1 MKSFLLTCW
10 LACVAFAPLTAVAI
24 DAADVRPYDEVFAVS
39 AQATGREQVEVRWD
53 IAPGYYLY
61 NNQFLSFEVTT
72 PGVVTGDPVLPQGKP
87 EFDELLGQDVIKFHG
102 RMSASLPLLQVPESV
117 SRLDLKLRSQGCLE
131 KVLCYPPTE
140 QLLSVQLASA
150 ASPLAGF
157 FEGALQ
163 ELDQDALG
171 KDPALPPDEAFQ
183 YEVIGLNAETLLV
196 RFTAQPGYYLY
207 VDKFD
212 FRVLDA
218 PGYVVREV
226 TLPVGTTKD
235 DPEFGPVAVI
245 YDQVE
250 IPVRLNRPAGPVREL
265 VLEADYQGCRDGD
278 ICYPPQTSKVS
289 LQLAASERAIDQHVM
304 SAAAP
309 AASAPPVSEQS
320 RLARLLVSNPAGAL
334 LAFFVAGLLLAI
346 TPCVFPMV
354 PILSGIIAGE
364 GDGITTRRAFWLSLV
379 YVLAMAAT
387 YTVAGVLAGLFGKN
401 LQAMFQ
407 NPWVISAFAALFVLL
422 ALSMFGLFELQLPH
436 RFQTAV
442 HAYSRQHRGGKLGGV
457 AILGVLS
464 ALIVGPCVAPPLA
477 AALIVIGDSGNPL
490 LGGSALFSL
499 SLGMGA
505 PLILFGVLEG
515 KYLPRAGAW
524 METVKAVFG
533 VGLLALAIW
542 MLERIIQGPVILAL
556 WGLLAIGCGVFLR
569 ALDRLPEQASPGR
582 RLARVLGLVLLLVG
596 AAELVGALSGGKDW
610 LRPLQQLTSASGPSA
625 SHVRFQRVKSSAEL
639 HQAVSQAATAG
650 KPTMLDF
657 YADWCV
663 ECIRMERNT
672 FPDADVQGLLAQ
684 MQPLQADVTAHDET
698 DQALMAEF
706 RVIGPPAILFFDRSG
721 SELEAHRL
729 VGYFTPEEFA
739 DHLRK
744 VLAQP

>member
-1 MKSFLLTCW
+1 
-10 LACVAFAPLTAVAI
+10 
-24 DAADVRPYDEVFAVS
+24 
-39 AQATGREQVEVRWD
+39 
-53 IAPGYYLY
+53 
-61 NNQFLSFEVTT
+61 
-72 PGVVTGDPVLPQGKP
+72 
-87 EFDELLGQDVIKFHG
+87 
-102 RMSASLPLLQVPESV
+102 
-117 SRLDLKLRSQGCLE
+117 
-131 KVLCYPPTE
+131 
-140 QLLSVQLASA
+140 
-150 ASPLAGF
+150 
-157 FEGALQ
+157 
-163 ELDQDALG
+163 
-171 KDPALPPDEAFQ
+171 
-183 YEVIGLNAETLLV
+183 
-196 RFTAQPGYYLY
+196 
-207 VDKFD
+207 
-212 FRVLDA
+212 
-218 PGYVVREV
+218 VRERV
-226 TLPVGTTKD
+226 V
-235 DPEFGPVAVI
+235 
-245 YDQVE
+245 
-250 IPVRLNRPAGPVREL
+250 
-265 VLEADYQGCRDGD
+265 EADHLGCREGD
-278 ICYPPQTSKVS
+278 ICYPPQTTTDS
-289 LQLAASERAIDQHVM
+289 LQLGASARAIDQHVL

-309 AASAPPVSEQS
+309 AACAPPVSEQS

-334 LAFFVAGLLLAI
+334 LAFFVAGLLLAF

-672 FPDADVQGLLAQ
+672 FPDADGSCGPAGS
-684 MQPLQADVTAHDET
+684 DET
-698 DQALMAEF
+698 GTSPCCRA
-706 RVIGPPAILFFDRSG
+706 G
-721 SELEAHRL
+721 SR
-729 VGYFTPEEFA
+729 T
-739 DHLRK
+739 RTRCWCRR
-744 VLAQP
+744 